1 MEIVIKWAGI
11 NYGLD
16 FLIAFIGGG
25 FILILFCYERFAQP
39 VQKNESFVSTLLPA
53 HLATKQAYLKAFLSK
68 PFLVIASLIQ
78 PGYCIYFHL

>member
-1 MEIVIKWAGI
+1 MQRIEDLGFSILPGGVIMEIVIKWAGI

-39 VQKNESFVSTLLPA
+39 VQKNESFVSTL
-53 HLATKQAYLKAFLSK
+53 
-68 PFLVIASLIQ
+68 
-78 PGYCIYFHL
+78 